1 MNWLLDVHMLES
13 CASLV
18 SQFLAMSFQPQKQLP
33 SGKGCCFLEKLTCK
47 KAMSHLMD
55 NQYSLQEACVESTLN
70 GGATWHTVCI
80 GQYKAGFGARVLPTM
95 RKPVPKSVAFDVPLG
110 PIEESALHDKDAEAV
125 IQFAIDEQKVQ
136 EEQLNMSANDPLSL
150 ALREKL
156 GEAVAGELDG
166 LEVVDDDG
174 PAVPSGPMHVTAEIP
189 PLTNVAGGMSG
200 APPRD
205 YIEVESPREAAASRP
220 SEHPDEESSKRQRV
234 EESKRQRVSRL
245 QAEYEQRLCAV
256 RIAYKEYFT
265 MDDYE
270 TDLNIE
276 EPMEED
282 DDWVG
287 EDTVVLTGIPEELW
301 SDAPTDQPAP
311 GIPEKR
317 IDDLADKVEIQ
328 CLCSVQVL
336 VPQSEFQG

>member
-1 MNWLLDVHMLES
+1 ML
-13 CASLV
+13 AP
-18 SQFLAMSFQPQKQLP
+18 QFLVAYACDRRNSTIDQ
-33 SGKGCCFLEKLTCK
+33 CCR
-47 KAMSHLMD
+47 
-55 NQYSLQEACVESTLN
+55 
-70 GGATWHTVCI
+70 WHVRGSRSC
-80 GQYKAGFGARVLPTM
+80 
-95 RKPVPKSVAFDVPLG
+95 
-110 PIEESALHDKDAEAV
+110 SA
-125 IQFAIDEQKVQ
+125 
-136 EEQLNMSANDPLSL
+136 
-150 ALREKL
+150 
-156 GEAVAGELDG
+156 
-166 LEVVDDDG
+166 
-174 PAVPSGPMHVTAEIP
+174 
-189 PLTNVAGGMSG
+189 G

-287 EDTVVLTGIPEELW
+287 EDAVVLTGIPEELW

-328 CLCSVQVL
+328 RLCSV
-336 VPQSEFQG
+336 